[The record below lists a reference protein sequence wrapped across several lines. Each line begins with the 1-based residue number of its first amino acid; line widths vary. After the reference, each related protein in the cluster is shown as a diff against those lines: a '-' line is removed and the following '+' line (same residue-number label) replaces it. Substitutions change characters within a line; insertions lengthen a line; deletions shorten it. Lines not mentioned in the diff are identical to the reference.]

1 MSAIKPAEDS
11 DGEPPPLAGQRPG
24 PGPYPARG
32 VIDPEAAG
40 SRAGGPM
47 DTMAADTAHGHPVHL
62 ARALRLTELVGL
74 RVIIDQTGWLRGD
87 IEIAYQRDR
96 DRSLFPIRVHIASD
110 ARDEDLLADGGP
122 VTACQ
127 RYNAA
132 IVNLGQLAR
141 DLAAMGHAGQLA
153 PGAPLAKVRRE
164 LDRLQAM
171 VAARQLARMGYG
183 IARLQT
189 LVSETAYLDARHAQL
204 AAMVEAAGASAAWEG
219 DTEDVP
225 LDHSPTGP
233 REDR

>member
-1 MSAIKPAEDS
+1 MRPIKPAEES
-11 DGEPPPLAGQRPG
+11 EGEPPPLAGRRPG
-24 PGPYPARG
+24 PHPTRG
-32 VIDPEAAG
+32 VIDAGDAG
-40 SRAGGPM
+40 SLTGGPT
-47 DTMAADTAHGHPVHL
+47 DAITADAAHGHHVNL
-62 ARALRLTELVGL
+62 ARALRLAELVGL
-74 RVIIDQTGWLRGD
+74 RVVIDQTGWLRGD

-96 DRSLFPIRVHIASD
+96 DHSLLPIRVHIASD
-110 ARDEDLLADGGP
+110 ARDEDLLANGGP

-132 IVNLGQLAR
+132 IANLGQLAR
-141 DLAAMGHAGQLA
+141 DLAAMGHAAQLA

-171 VAARQLARMGYG
+171 VAARQLARMGHG

-189 LVSETAYLDARHAQL
+189 LLSETAYLEARHAQL

-233 REDR
+233 GEDR